1 MTLPIRALAPGSAE
15 GLALVLDQPLSLW
28 GGLDPAT
35 GRIVDRRHPQWDA
48 LVTGRVL
55 VMASGRGSSSSS
67 SVLAEAVRLGFG
79 PAAIV
84 LREPDAILVIGS
96 LVALE
101 LYGHAPPVVVVG
113 PDVFATIRT
122 GDAIRVSP
130 GGISLAGGAG
140 ET

>member
-1 MTLPIRALAPGSAE
+1 MRALVPGSAE

-28 GGLDPAT
+28 GGLDPET

-67 SVLAEAVRLGFG
+67 SVLAEAVRLGFA

-84 LREPDAILVIGS
+84 LREPDAILVIGA
-96 LVALE
+96 LVARE
-101 LYGHAPPVVVVG
+101 LYGQAPPVVVVG

-122 GDAIRVSP
+122 GDAVRLSP
-130 GGISLAGGAG
+130 DGISLAGGAG
-140 ET
+140 EA